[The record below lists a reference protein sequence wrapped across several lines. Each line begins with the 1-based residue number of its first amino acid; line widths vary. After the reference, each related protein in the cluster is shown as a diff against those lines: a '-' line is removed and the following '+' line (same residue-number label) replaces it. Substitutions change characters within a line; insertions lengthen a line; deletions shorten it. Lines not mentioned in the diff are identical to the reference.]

1 MEESKNNKKSINTII
16 GLAVGLIAFF
26 LIKQFVFAPPSFDKV
41 MMKAASEMNES
52 CPIMVDQNT
61 RLDNA
66 VALPGNILQYNYT
79 LVSWI
84 RDSIDIA
91 AFNEYMFPM
100 ILNNIKTNPELK
112 VYRDNKTTMAYSYK
126 DMNGEFISKI
136 SITAHQYL
144 DED

>member
-1 MEESKNNKKSINTII
+1 MEESKNNKKPINTII

-41 MMKAASEMNES
+41 MMKAASEINKS

-61 RLDNA
+61 RLDNT
-66 VALPGNILQYNYT
+66 VALSGNTLQYNYT

-84 RDSIDIA
+84 KDSIDIA
-91 AFNEYMFPM
+91 AFNDYMFPM
-100 ILNNIKTNPELK
+100 ILNNIKTNPDLK
-112 VYRDNKTTMAYSYK
+112 VCRDKKTTMTYSYK

-136 SITAHQYL
+136 SITADQYL